1 MSLRRLAMPLPA
13 LLLPLALLLAACSS
27 QPEKSQPA
35 PAKPKRPS
43 AEQAI
48 AAPLPGHLRQL
59 SGSLL
64 GIPADAEAEIALL
77 QVDAKGRPL
86 KSYASQRLQ
95 DQGGALPF
103 ALSFDPQSL
112 TGDGRFELRARVG
125 QSGRLILRLPPQ
137 ALNPT
142 QSRDF
147 GPLQLVRAP

>member
-1 MSLRRLAMPLPA
+1 MSLRRLALPLPA

-77 QVDAKGRPL
+77 QVDSKGRPL
-86 KSYASQRLQ
+86 KSYASQRLLG
-95 DQGGALPF
+95 QGGALPF

-112 TGDGRFELRARVG
+112 PGDGRFELRARVS
-125 QSGRLILRLPPQ
+125 QSSAASDRACARLRLVVQRGARKPP
-137 ALNPT
+137 
-142 QSRDF
+142 R
-147 GPLQLVRAP
+147 R

>member
-1 MSLRRLAMPLPA
+1 MSLRRLALPLPA
-13 LLLPLALLLAACSS
+13 LLLPLALLLAACSI

-48 AAPLPGHLRQL
+48 AAPLPAHLRQL

-86 KSYASQRLQ
+86 KSYASQRLLS
-95 DQGGALPF
+95 QGGALPF

-112 TGDGRFELRARVG
+112 PGDGRFELRARVS
-125 QSGRLILRLPPQ
+125 QSGRLILRLPPHRVLQ
-137 ALNPT
+137 SD
-142 QSRDF
+142 SRDF
-147 GPLQLVRAP
+147 GALPLVSAP